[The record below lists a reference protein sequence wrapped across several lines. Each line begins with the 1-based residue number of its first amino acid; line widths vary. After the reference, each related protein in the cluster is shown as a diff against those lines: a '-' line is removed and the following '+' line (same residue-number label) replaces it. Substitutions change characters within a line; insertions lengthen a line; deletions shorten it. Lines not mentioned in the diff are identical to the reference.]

1 MVVELVPHLKP
12 GHGAGDP
19 RDLAADVG
27 PVIDRE
33 AFDGIQTHLLRLQ
46 REAIPLQ
53 GERSSEFLKN
63 QPAAQL
69 A

>member
-27 PVIDRE
+27 LVIDRE

-46 REAIPLQ
+46 RE
-53 GERSSEFLKN
+53 RSSEFLKN
-63 QPAAQL
+63 QPAAPL